1 MAKRTEADKLARGAI
16 TVILA
21 GKEWEIAPLVIR
33 DAREWRKKAV
43 RTLSGVTQYASISTD
58 DPQGFAN
65 AIDAMLV
72 AMPDQMTDLFFDY
85 AKKLDREAIEST
97 ATEAELAK
105 AIEEVMEVAFPLL
118 RSMTSS
124 WGKLSQ

>member
-1 MAKRTEADKLARGAI
+1 MAKRTEAEKVVRASI
-16 TVILA
+16 VVMLA
-21 GKEWEIAPLVIR
+21 GKEHEIAPLVIR

-43 RTLSGVTQYASISTD
+43 KVLSGVTQYASISTD
-58 DPQGFAN
+58 DPKGFAN
-65 AIDAMLV
+65 AINVMLV
-72 AMPDQMTDLFFDY
+72 EMPDEMTNLFFDY
-85 AKKLDREAIEST
+85 AKNLDREEIEAT

-124 WGKLSQ
+124 WGKLSA